1 MKIVNN
7 IQMKQLDR
15 MTIEQYGI
23 PGILLMENAGV
34 AVFQEVVRYLQ
45 NLTGKKV
52 AIICGRGNNGGD
64 GFVVARH
71 LFQHKAEAKVFI
83 AGNPAVIGG
92 DAKTNLEILKSL
104 EVPIEVLSSEQSRSD
119 LFDQLK
125 EYDLIVDAIF
135 GIGLD
140 RSIDEFIQGIIEAIN
155 ASGKS
160 VISIDIPS
168 GVNAANGCIC
178 SIAVKAEKTVV
189 FQLPKLGNINYPGSD
204 YTGEILIKNI
214 GIPQKLIDSINSQ
227 MQMITMDWVRKIIPR
242 RKADTHKG
250 DYGSVYIVAG
260 STGMT
265 GAAMLT
271 CEAVLRSGAGLV
283 KVAIP
288 QSLNNIMEIRLTEA
302 ITVPL
307 PELKKGVVGISDI
320 EKIMKTMS
328 RSDAVAVGPG
338 SGQSRELEEVLRN
351 IFESSTT
358 PIVLDADALNSLANR
373 KELLKLLKSPA
384 VLTPHPMEMSRLTE
398 VPVEDIQ
405 KNRVEVAREFAK
417 KWNVIIVLKG
427 ARTVVAAPS
436 GETFINTT
444 GNPGMATAGSGDVL
458 TGIITGLIA
467 QGIDPVQATAAAV
480 YIHGLAGD
488 KAAAEIG
495 EYGLMAGDIINY
507 LPYALKEIVGK

>member
-7 IQMKQLDR
+7 TQMKQLDR
-15 MTIEQYGI
+15 MTIERYGI
-23 PGILLMENAGV
+23 PGVLLMENAGI
-34 AVFQEVVRYLQ
+34 AVFQEVVRHLQ
-45 NLTGKKV
+45 NLIGKKV
-52 AIICGRGNNGGD
+52 AIVCGRGNNGGD

-71 LFQHKAEAKVFI
+71 LFQHKVEVKVFI

-92 DAKTNLEILKSL
+92 DAKTNFEILKLL
-104 EVPIEVLSSEQSRSD
+104 EAPIEVLSPGEGRSD
-119 LFDQLK
+119 LSNQLK

-140 RSIDEFIQGIIEAIN
+140 RNIDAFIQDVIETIN
-155 ASGKS
+155 VSEKP

-168 GVNAANGCIC
+168 GVSAATGCIC
-178 SIAVKAEKTVV
+178 GTAVRAEKTVV

-214 GIPQKLIDSINSQ
+214 GIPQKVIDSINSEI
-227 MQMITMDWVRKIIPR
+227 QMITMDWVKKIIPK

-250 DYGSVYIVAG
+250 DYGRVYIVAG

-328 RSDAVAVGPG
+328 QSDAVAVGPG

-351 IFESSTT
+351 IFENSTT

-384 VLTPHPMEMSRLTE
+384 VLTPHPMEMSRLTQIA
-398 VPVEDIQ
+398 VEDIQ
-405 KNRVEVAREFAK
+405 KNRVEVAREFAQ

-458 TGIITGLIA
+458 TGIITGFIA
-467 QGIDPVQATAAAV
+467 QGIEPVQATAAAV

-488 KAAAEIG
+488 KAAAELG
-495 EYGLMAGDIINY
+495 EYGMMAGDIVTH
-507 LPYALKEIVGK
+507 LPCALKEIVGK